1 MSLFKYFKRTATT
14 SASSIG
20 MNLKDSES
28 ENSECVNCVTIA
40 DAHASTSTSII
51 FRVQYY
57 YYYLVLLLVKIK
69 WNLVKIK
76 WNVSRPKSSKLNGK
90 RPESGL
96 FIFLAMACFVVFAK
110 NMTSSYIYE
119 YEWPLTLFS
128 TTTPPPPPPLPQA
141 GFFPPLNKSWA
152 EPWAPGVAFLFLTS
166 ILFIFFSQNKRV
178 YCDECHEPHTVHV
191 HVYIHVFLENYS
203 VKMNISYVVH
213 VH

>member
-40 DAHASTSTSII
+40 DAHASTSASII

-57 YYYLVLLLVKIK
+57 LVLVKIK

-119 YEWPLTLFS
+119 WPLTLFS
-128 TTTPPPPPPLPQA
+128 TTTPPPPPPPLPGRVFSA
-141 GFFPPLNKSWA
+141 TKKLLGRTLRDGVHIWA
-152 EPWAPGVAFLFLTS
+152 TF
-166 ILFIFFSQNKRV
+166 ILWVQ
-178 YCDECHEPHTVHV
+178 
-191 HVYIHVFLENYS
+191 
-203 VKMNISYVVH
+203 
-213 VH
+213 